1 MLGGWRLGRIAGI
14 PIRLDL
20 SWFLGLAVFVAV
32 SRSLWAPDATGA
44 GALALSVV
52 FTCAFFGSVLV
63 HELAH
68 ALVARVL
75 GVPTVEI
82 TLFVFGGVARIAAE
96 PPDAGGEALMAM
108 AGPLISVTLAGLLL
122 LGASLSGGWPSDLL
136 GLLAL
141 SNLVVACFNLLPG
154 FPLDGG
160 RVARAVIW
168 RLSGRRQLATRLTA
182 WGGRVLAGLLFA
194 GGAVALVWLRSP
206 RYLLH
211 MVLGMFLY
219 RAASQGERASARAE
233 RAGADP
239 GAAGDATAEPEAGPT
254 EPKAR

>member
-20 SWFLGLAVFVAV
+20 TWFAGLALFVAV
-32 SRSLWAPDATGA
+32 SHSAWAPDATGA
-44 GALALSVV
+44 WALALSVV
-52 FTCAFFGSVLV
+52 FTCLFFCSVLA

-75 GVPTVEI
+75 GVPTIEI

-108 AGPLISVTLAGLLL
+108 AGPLTSVTLAGLFLL
-122 LGASLSGGWPSDLL
+122 PADHSSGWLGDLL
-136 GLLAL
+136 GLLGIG
-141 SNLVVACFNLLPG
+141 NLVVAGFNLLPG

-182 WGGRVLAGLLFA
+182 WGGRILAGLLFA
-194 GGAVALVWLRSP
+194 GGATAIVWLHSP

-211 MVLGMFLY
+211 MVLGVFLW
-219 RAASQGERASARAE
+219 RAAGQGERAATKAE
-233 RAGADP
+233 
-239 GAAGDATAEPEAGPT
+239 AEG
-254 EPKAR
+254 R